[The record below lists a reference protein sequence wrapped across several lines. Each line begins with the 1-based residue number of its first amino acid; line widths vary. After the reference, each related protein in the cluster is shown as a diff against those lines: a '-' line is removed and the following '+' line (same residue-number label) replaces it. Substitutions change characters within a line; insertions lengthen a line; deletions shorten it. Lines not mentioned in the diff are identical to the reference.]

1 MLGTFCCLTPATLP
15 LYHYGIVISIMSLI
29 MASLIPRFFKP
40 PEQSFFL
47 FGPRGTGKSTWL
59 RENHPDALW
68 VDLLAPDIYRRFEA
82 RPERLGELVAGNPQK
97 NVVVI
102 DEVQKVP
109 AVLDVVHGLCEE
121 RKDLRFIL
129 TGSSSRKLKRAGV
142 DLLAGRLLL
151 RTLHPFMATELGK
164 NFDLDRA
171 LAWGLVP
178 LISHAPEP
186 KDTLDAYANL
196 YLQEEVK
203 MEGLVRN
210 IGDFSRFLEAVS
222 FSHAS
227 LLNISGVA
235 RECQVNRK
243 TTEGYLQI
251 LEDLLLSY
259 RIPAF
264 TRRARRATSTHP
276 KFFYF
281 DTGVFRSLRPAGP
294 LDRTEEIEGHALEG
308 LVAQHLAAF
317 IAYRGSGEK
326 LFHWRTRSGSE
337 VDFVIYG
344 PRLFW
349 AIEVKNTGRVRPE
362 DTRSLQAF
370 SEEYPQART
379 ILLYRGAERLVRDNI
394 LCLPCEEFLPEL
406 HPYRPPEY

>member
-1 MLGTFCCLTPATLP
+1 
-15 LYHYGIVISIMSLI
+15 
-29 MASLIPRFFKP
+29 MASLIPRFFEP

-68 VDLLAPDIYRRFEA
+68 VDLLAPETYRRFEA
-82 RPERLGELVAGNPQK
+82 HPERLGELVAGNPRK

-109 AVLDVVHGLCEE
+109 ALLDVVHGLCEE
-121 RKDLRFIL
+121 RKYLRFIL
-129 TGSSSRKLKRAGV
+129 TGSSSRKLKRTGV

-151 RTLHPFMATELGK
+151 RTLHPFMAAELGLD
-164 NFDLDRA
+164 FDLERA
-171 LAWGLVP
+171 FVRGLVP
-178 LISHAPEP
+178 LVDRAPKPEE
-186 KDTLDAYANL
+186 TLAAYAGL

-210 IGDFSRFLEAVS
+210 IGDFSRFLEAIS

-243 TTEGYLQI
+243 TVEGYLQV
-251 LEDLLLSY
+251 LEDLLLSC

-264 TRRARRATSTHP
+264 TKRARRAATTHP
-276 KFFYF
+276 KFFFF

-294 LDRTEEIEGHALEG
+294 LDRPAEIEGPALEG

-317 IAYRGSGEK
+317 CAYRGDKEK

-344 PRLFW
+344 PALFW
-349 AIEVKNTGRVRPE
+349 AIEVKNTRRIRPE
-362 DTRSLQAF
+362 DTRSLQRF
-370 SEEYPQART
+370 SREYPQART
-379 ILLYRGAERLVRDNI
+379 ILVYRGAERRVRSNI
-394 LCLPCEEFLPEL
+394 FCLPCEEFLMEL
-406 HPYRPPEY
+406 DPRRPPEY